1 MIKGCAAP
9 KIQALENTH
18 RGVRCLSTGCLNMCF
33 YLPSTEIVVS
43 IKGRTVSV

>member
-1 MIKGCAAP
+1 MIKGCAVP
-9 KIQALENTH
+9 KIQALENTQ
-18 RGVRCLSTGCLNMCF
+18 RGVRCLCTGCLNMYF